1 MNGRRVEKDFYTVN
15 EFLPLESEIPP
26 LTFAR
31 ERTDLWA
38 PGKSLENFAVLHP
51 GARWIRK
58 RWPREQWIEL
68 GRKLAA
74 LNLPLTVS
82 AGPDS
87 EEVELAGTIANA
99 LGPAAITTEGK
110 LSWPQ
115 LAGLLY
121 RARLFVGVDTAAMHL
136 AAACHCPTVA
146 IFGASRS
153 PTWRA
158 LAWNCSNRED
168 MKRTVDAG
176 LKLCKVLRLETAGL
190 DNGAEKLS
198 RRSKSKRELSAGGC
212 VQAAVHVSVGYPSG
226 QRGQTVNLKLRKD
239 QIGRVATDK
248 DLREE
253 APATQRPKRTRLASF
268 SRVRDTK
275 RDTTPRQQTSII
287 ARLLLANN

>member
-226 QRGQTVNLKLRKD
+226 QRGQTVNLLAYAYAGSNPAPTTTFFHKDKPRFNPYFTGRIWLSSFFGPCAFVLLASLADFSKTMLRK
-239 QIGRVATDK
+239 
-248 DLREE
+248 
-253 APATQRPKRTRLASF
+253 RT
-268 SRVRDTK
+268 
-275 RDTTPRQQTSII
+275 
-287 ARLLLANN
+287 